1 MEKLAYFE
9 NMCPNCLKIIDD
21 LELQTKR
28 VCKKCLEKSEK
39 LLLKDTC
46 QKLKE
51 NNKLGKLKKVCV
63 LEQEIEKWLNFFKE
77 KTSFSPWSLQI
88 TWAKRV
94 FLNRSFSIIAPTGV
108 GKTTWGIVTA
118 AYFANK
124 KEKSYIILPTQL
136 LVKQVKEKL
145 EKFTDKKIV
154 AYTGEKKKTTLKEI
168 YEGNFDILITTINF
182 LYKHYENLKEKN
194 FKFIFID
201 DVDSLLK
208 SAKNIDKVLSL
219 LGVDENIL
227 NKALTVI
234 KLKKQLPFTK
244 KENLEKVLN
253 QIQSIEK
260 ELENFREN
268 LNKVLVVSSATS
280 VPKSDRVKLFREILG
295 FEVGKVAS
303 VLRNVEDIL
312 FFLENT
318 SKENLLYQTKKLI
331 EKYGKGVFIFISA
344 DMKKEFIDEV
354 VKYLNKENIPA
365 ISYEEFNKENQEKFV
380 KGKIHAVV
388 GIASYKN
395 PLARG
400 IDLPQAVRYAI
411 FLGVPKMKFSLKIGI
426 SPSKLF
432 NLLLA
437 TKEPLT
443 EFLKKENKDTSIIEK
458 YINYLKNYL
467 TLPEELLDR
476 YPKIKEKCEEIAKFL
491 NEVLKSENFLKIL
504 RERDDIFVEEEE
516 GNLYLIIGDS
526 SGYIQAS
533 GRTSRM
539 FAGGLTKGASLIL
552 VDNIKSL
559 NSLRK
564 RVRFLSDEIEFK
576 VFDTPLGRKY
586 AQNNGLEV
594 IDEKFLE
601 QVFEKIDK
609 DREFVRKILE
619 GKLKVENKNLIK
631 TALVI
636 VESPNKARTIANFFG
651 KATSRK
657 IYNVNIYEVN
667 LGNYLLLLTSSK
679 GHIFDLSYNYDI
691 WGVKKEDKFYPVYT
705 TIKYCSNCQKYI
717 KASPC
722 PYCGNENLD
731 DKIDIVKAL
740 RDISLEI
747 DEIYLA
753 SDPDSI
759 TGDSK
764 VLVKEKDKIR
774 HIKVEDLFNE
784 LAKKKEI
791 KVQNNHEILRLE
803 DIEVPLVD
811 DYKVRFGRARLLIRH
826 KVYKPIYT
834 IKTKTGREIKITVDH
849 SIFALD
855 ENLDLKEVTP
865 ANLKVGDYIITNSKL
880 PFEEKE
886 VIIDLANYKEELDI
900 TEIKENKIKVNKK
913 YYDRFF
919 KLDEDFANFIG
930 LWIGKGSYYKNR
942 FVRLS
947 CKNKEIIELVD
958 RLSEKFNFNYSLYED
973 NVTIVVHSKFLKDL
987 MEKVLNIK
995 GKAEN
1000 KRIPEIIFNSNK
1012 NIIKAF
1018 LKGLFI
1024 ADDTV
1029 SKSEANLTTISKD
1042 LKDDVITLFLI
1053 LGIIPEVYEEKLK
1066 DKKAYKIFIHGQ
1078 ENDKFIKEIK
1088 FLQDYKNEK
1097 PGKTKSDRCYFHLIK
1112 FKETKDIFSKLN
1124 PSYMDIVYKR
1134 KLLTKNVLKELLEN
1148 GNVKDIYKEKIKKL
1162 ANSDIICEKIEE
1174 IKFEYKKE
1182 YVYDFETE
1190 THNFIANNILC
1201 HNTEG
1206 EKIAWDVGVNLYP
1219 YRDIVKR
1226 LEFHEVTKKAFLE
1239 ALKKHRN
1246 ISLNLVKAQIV
1257 RRIADR
1263 FVGFA
1268 LSNLLKEQFHEENIS
1283 AGRVQTP
1290 VLGWVIERDKEARK
1304 KYPYLKVFYK
1314 DLNFGVLLEELN
1326 SRELKY
1332 LDIEKIILK
1341 VLKEEI
1347 IEKNPLP
1354 PYTTSEILKD
1364 ASEKLKFS
1372 ADKTMK
1378 LLQEMFEL
1386 GIHTYHRTDS
1396 TRVSTTGINV
1406 AKEYIL
1412 EKFGQEYFK
1421 GRTWQEGGAHECIRP
1436 TRPLDV
1442 EGLKEF
1448 ALLNNIKLTKDHY
1461 RLYDLIFKRFI
1472 ASQMREVTLKESNI
1486 LCKLVGAI
1494 KKKKEEKPFEVL
1506 IEKVFTTEIL
1516 KEGFNKL
1523 IPLKVYTLD
1532 FKDEKIININHPEL
1546 QIEKTR
1552 VSKVLPFTQGT
1563 LIEEMKKRKIGRPS
1577 TYAQIVQTLLKRG
1590 YVIEIKNFLYPT
1602 KRGKEVY
1609 EFLKKNFEKWISE
1622 EFTRRLEEM
1631 MDQVEEGKV
1640 DYQEIIKTFLEVIEE
1655 AKKFGERLENS
1666 IEEDF

>member
-1 MEKLAYFE
+1 MGKIAYFE
-9 NMCPNCLKIIDD
+9 NTCPNCLKMIDD

-28 VCKKCLEKSEK
+28 VCKDCLEKLEK
-39 LLLKDTC
+39 LSLKETC
-46 QKLKE
+46 KKLKE
-51 NNKLGKLKKVCV
+51 NNRLNKLKKVCN
-63 LEQEIEKWLNFFKE
+63 LENAIDKWIKFFKE
-77 KTSFSPWSLQI
+77 KTSFSPWSLQT

-118 AYFANK
+118 AYFADR

-136 LVKQVKEKL
+136 LVKQIKEKL
-145 EKFTDKKIV
+145 EKLTDKKVV
-154 AYTGEKKKTTLKEI
+154 AYTGEKKKTTLKKI
-168 YEGNFDILITTINF
+168 YEGDFDILVTTINF
-182 LYKHYENLKEKN
+182 LYRHYENLKEKN
-194 FKFIFID
+194 FKFIFVD

-208 SAKNIDKVLSL
+208 SAKNIDKVLAL
-219 LGVDENIL
+219 LGVNEDII
-227 NKALTVI
+227 NKALTLI
-234 KLKKQLPFTK
+234 SLKKKLPFTK
-244 KENLEKVLN
+244 KENLQEVLN
-253 QIQSIEK
+253 QIHSIEK
-260 ELENFREN
+260 ELEKFREK
-268 LNKVLVVSSATS
+268 LDKVLVVSSATS
-280 VPKSDRVKLFREILG
+280 IPKSDRVKLFREILG

-312 FFLENT
+312 IFPENT
-318 SKENLLYQTKKLI
+318 KKEYLLSQAERLI
-331 EKYGKGVFIFISA
+331 KKYGKGVFVFISA
-344 DMKKEFIDEV
+344 DMKKEFIEEV
-354 VKYLNKENIPA
+354 VKYLNDKGISA
-365 ISYEEFNKENQEKFV
+365 ISYEEFDKENQEKFI
-380 KGKIHAVV
+380 KGEIFAVV

-411 FLGVPKMKFSLKIGI
+411 FLGVPKMKFSLKLEI

-437 TKEPLT
+437 IKEPLT
-443 EFLKKENKDTSIIEK
+443 EFLKEKNKDYLIVEK

-476 YPKIKEKCEEIAKFL
+476 YPKIKQKCEEISKFL
-491 NEVLKSENFLKIL
+491 DEILKSESFLKIL
-504 RERDDIFVEEEE
+504 RERDDIFVEEQE
-516 GNLYLIIGDS
+516 GNLYLVIGDA

-539 FAGGLTKGASLIL
+539 FAGGLTKGASLVL

-564 RVRFLSDEIEFK
+564 RVKFLSDEIEFK

-586 AQNNGLEV
+586 AQNNGLEIV
-594 IDEKFLE
+594 DENFLH
-601 QVFEKIDK
+601 QVFKQIDK

-619 GKLKVENKNLIK
+619 GKLKVENKDLIK
-631 TALVI
+631 TALVV

-651 KATSRK
+651 KAISRK
-657 IYNVNIYEVN
+657 IYNVNVYEVN

-679 GHIFDLSYNYDI
+679 GHVFDLSYNYDI
-691 WGVKKEDKFYPVYT
+691 WGVKVEDKFYPVYT
-705 TIKYCSNCQKYI
+705 TIKYCPNCQKYI

-722 PYCGNENLD
+722 PYCGNENLE
-731 DKIDIVKAL
+731 DKIDILKAL

-764 VLVKEKDKIR
+764 VLVKFEDKIR
-774 HIKVEDLFNE
+774 YIKVEDLFNE
-784 LAKKKEI
+784 LAKKSKVKI
-791 KVQNNHEILRLE
+791 KNGHEIIELK
-803 DIEVPLVD
+803 DIKVPLVK
-811 DYKVRFGRARLLIRH
+811 DYKVIFGKPTLLIRH
-826 KVYKPIYT
+826 KVYKPIYK
-834 IKTKTGREIKITVDH
+834 IKTKSGREIKITVDH

-855 ENLDLKEVTP
+855 ESLDLKQVTP
-865 ANLKVGDYIITNSKL
+865 ANLKVGDYIVINSKL

-886 VIIDLANYKEELDI
+886 VTIDLVNFKKELNI
-900 TEIKENKIKVNKK
+900 TKLEDKKIKINNTF
-913 YYDRFF
+913 YDRFF
-919 KLDEDFANFIG
+919 KLNEKIALFIG
-930 LWIGKGSYYKNR
+930 LWIKKGFYYENK
-942 FVRLS
+942 FLCLS
-947 CKNKEIIELVD
+947 SIDKKYLNLID
-958 RLSEKFNFNYSLYED
+958 DLSKKFNFNYSLEKD
-973 NVTIVVHSKFLKDL
+973 NKVIIQSSFLKNL
-987 MEKVLNIK
+987 FEKVFNIERK
-995 GKAEN
+995 IEN
-1000 KRIPEIIFNSNK
+1000 RKVPEIIFNSNK
-1012 NIIKAF
+1012 KIIKAF
-1018 LKGLFI
+1018 LEGIFESDILKKE
-1024 ADDTV
+1024 V
-1029 SKSEANLTTISKD
+1029 SFQTISKD
-1042 LKDDVITLFLI
+1042 LKDDITALLLI
-1053 LGIIPEVYEEKLK
+1053 LENNFQVQEKKLNNKKVYIISIKNSKINKNKTFEKLFSFE
-1066 DKKAYKIFIHGQ
+1066 KK
-1078 ENDKFIKEIK
+1078 N
-1088 FLQDYKNEK
+1088 L
-1097 PGKTKSDRCYFHLIK
+1097 
-1112 FKETKDIFSKLN
+1112 
-1124 PSYMDIVYKR
+1124 
-1134 KLLTKNVLKELLEN
+1134 
-1148 GNVKDIYKEKIKKL
+1148 YKEKFEKL
-1162 ANSDIICEKIEE
+1162 VKGDILCEE
-1174 IKFEYKKE
+1174 IKQIEFEYKNE

-1239 ALKKHRN
+1239 ALKEYRN
-1246 ISLNLVKAQIV
+1246 INLNLVKAQIV

-1268 LSNLLKEQFHEENIS
+1268 LSNLLKEKFHEENIS

-1304 KYPYLKVFYK
+1304 KYPYLKISYK
-1314 DLNFGVLLEELN
+1314 DLNFGIFLEN
-1326 SRELKY
+1326 INNRELKN
-1332 LDIEKIILK
+1332 LDIQKVILK
-1341 VLKEEI
+1341 VIKEEI
-1347 IEKNPLP
+1347 LEKNPLP

-1396 TRVSTTGINV
+1396 TRVSSAGINV
-1406 AKEYIL
+1406 AREYIF

-1442 EGLKEF
+1442 EALKEF

-1461 RLYDLIFKRFI
+1461 RLYDLIFKRFV
-1472 ASQMREVTLKESNI
+1472 ASQMREVVLKEANI
-1486 LCKLVGAI
+1486 LCKVIGTI
-1494 KKKKEEKPFEVL
+1494 KKKKEERPFEAS
-1506 IEKVFTTEIL
+1506 IEKVFTTEII
-1516 KEGFNKL
+1516 KEGFNKI
-1523 IPLKVYTLD
+1523 IPLKVYALD
-1532 FKDEKIININHPEL
+1532 FKDEKVIDSHNPDL
-1546 QIEKTR
+1546 KIEKTK

-1655 AKKFGERLENS
+1655 AKKLADSKWENES
-1666 IEEDF
+1666 KLDNNHL